1 MSCKHMIPHSHSL
14 VWTNVYIN
22 VAVLFAF
29 EVGALVGSSNKAF
42 LSATFWS
49 PELAV
54 VIRGVEHVVKSAVIV
69 ALISEDFVQAF
80 KYFMFVSHLYSTKIT
95 F

>member
-1 MSCKHMIPHSHSL
+1 MY
-14 VWTNVYIN
+14 VNA
-22 VAVLFAF
+22 AVLFAF
-29 EVGALVGSSNKAF
+29 EVGALVGSSDKAF

-54 VIRGVEHVVKSAVIV
+54 VIRSIEHVVKSAVIV
-69 ALISEDFVQAF
+69 ALISKGFILAF

-95 F
+95 FQGIDQQLKQIVHS